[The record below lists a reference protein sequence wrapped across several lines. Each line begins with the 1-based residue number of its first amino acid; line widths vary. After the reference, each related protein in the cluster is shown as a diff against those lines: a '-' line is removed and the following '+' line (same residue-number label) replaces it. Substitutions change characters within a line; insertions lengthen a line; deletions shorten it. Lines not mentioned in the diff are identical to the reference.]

1 MASRKESKPR
11 LTGPGI
17 PFEIGEE
24 EVFGE
29 RMQVIKKRRGLLVGL
44 ACLWLLATGCAG
56 FRAMNSPLETFHPE
70 LGYGKEDAQRRGG
83 EVLLVLA
90 FSGGGTRAAALSY
103 GVLEELRETVV
114 VVGGEQRRLLDEVD
128 VISSVSGGSFTS
140 AYYGL
145 YGDRIF
151 EDFEERFL
159 RRNVQKQLLLQLLRP
174 KNWFRMMRTFFS
186 RTELA
191 IEYYDQKIFDK
202 ATFADLAAAQGPLI
216 QINATDLSVGN
227 RFTFVQRQ
235 FDMICS
241 DLSTLR
247 LARAVAASSAVPVVF
262 PALTLKNY
270 AGTCGYA
277 RPPWLDE
284 ALQDRRG
291 APRRFYNA
299 RIMQGYLDA
308 GKRRYIHLVD
318 GGISDNLGVRTF
330 LDTLITAGGAW
341 NTLRWVGLE
350 QPRHIV
356 FIVVNAEVNPD
367 QGIDLL
373 ASTPS
378 VRAIVSSVSGVQI
391 HRYNFETLALLRT
404 SMEQWAKE
412 FPPDERGRRVQFHL
426 VELAFDFLEDPEER
440 HFFNNLPTSFNLPD
454 ETVDR
459 LRDVGHRL
467 LRESEDFQRL
477 IALLRPPAP

>member
-1 MASRKESKPR
+1 MDATMMLASG
-11 LTGPGI
+11 TGL
-17 PFEIGEE
+17 
-24 EVFGE
+24 
-29 RMQVIKKRRGLLVGL
+29 RRSSLLGL

-56 FRAMNSPLETFHPE
+56 FRAVNSPLEAFHPE
-70 LGYGKEDAQRRGG
+70 WGYGKQDTKRLGG
-83 EVLLVLA
+83 EVLLALA

-103 GVLEELRETVV
+103 GVLEELRDTVV
-114 VVGGEQRRLLDEVD
+114 VVGGERKRLLDEVD
-128 VISSVSGGSFTS
+128 IVSSVSGGSFTS

-159 RRNVQKQLLLQLLRP
+159 KRNVQKQLLLQLLRP
-174 KNWFRMMRTFFS
+174 KNWFRMMRTFFD

-191 IEYYDQKIFDK
+191 IEYYDRKIFDE
-202 ATFADLAAAQGPLI
+202 ATFADLAAAGGPLI

-241 DLSTLR
+241 DLSTLK

-270 AGTCGYA
+270 AGSCGYA

-284 ALQDRRG
+284 ALHDRRG

-299 RIMQGYLDA
+299 RIVQAYLDA
-308 GKRRYIHLVD
+308 GKRRYVHLVD
-318 GGISDNLGVRTF
+318 GGISDNLGVRAF
-330 LDTLITAGGAW
+330 LDTMITAGGAW
-341 NTLRWVGLE
+341 NALRWVGLE
-350 QPRHIV
+350 RPRHIV
-356 FIVVNAEVNPD
+356 FVVVNAEVNPD

-378 VRAIVSSVSGVQI
+378 VRSIVGSISGVQI
-391 HRYNFETLALLRT
+391 HRYNLETLALLES
-404 SMEQWAKE
+404 SMEQWATE
-412 FPPDERGRRVQFHL
+412 SPLAERGRRVQFHL

-459 LRDVGHRL
+459 LRNAARRL

-477 IALLRPPAP
+477 LALLRPSAPAPPPPNGTPGLR

>member
-1 MASRKESKPR
+1 MDAMTMPASRE
-11 LTGPGI
+11 
-17 PFEIGEE
+17 
-24 EVFGE
+24 
-29 RMQVIKKRRGLLVGL
+29 GLCRSPLLGL
-44 ACLWLLATGCAG
+44 ACLSLIIATGCAG
-56 FRAMNSPLETFHPE
+56 FRAVNRPLEAFHE
-70 LGYGKEDAQRRGG
+70 ERGYGKHDVERLGG
-83 EVLLVLA
+83 EVLLALA

-103 GVLEELRETVV
+103 GVLEELRDTVV
-114 VVGGEQRRLLDEVD
+114 VVGGERKRLLDEVD

-191 IEYYDQKIFDK
+191 IEYYDQKIFDG
-202 ATFADLAAAQGPLI
+202 ATFADLGAAGGPLI

-235 FDMICS
+235 FDMVCS
-241 DLSTLR
+241 DLSTLKV
-247 LARAVAASSAVPVVF
+247 ARAVAASSAVPVVF

-277 RPPWLDE
+277 RPPWLVE
-284 ALQDRRG
+284 ALQNRR
-291 APRRFYNA
+291 ADPRRFYNA
-299 RIMQGYLDA
+299 EIMQGYLDA
-308 GKRRYIHLVD
+308 EKRRYIHLVD
-318 GGISDNLGVRTF
+318 GGISDNLGVRSF
-330 LDTLITAGGAW
+330 LDTAITAGGAW
-341 NTLRWVGLE
+341 NAFRWIGLE
-350 QPRHIV
+350 RPRQIV

-373 ASTPS
+373 ASAPS
-378 VRAIVSSVSGVQI
+378 LGAIVGSVSGAQI
-391 HRYNFETLALLRT
+391 NRYNFETLALLRS

-412 FPPDERGRRVQFHL
+412 FPPDERGERVQFHL
-426 VELAFDFLEDPEER
+426 VELAFDSLEDPEER
-440 HFFNNLPTSFNLPD
+440 DFFNNLPTSFNLPD

-459 LRDVGHRL
+459 LREAGHRL

-477 IALLRPPAP
+477 LAVLH

>member
-1 MASRKESKPR
+1 MGPKMKSPWSAGLRRKP
-11 LTGPGI
+11 LFGI
-17 PFEIGEE
+17 
-24 EVFGE
+24 V
-29 RMQVIKKRRGLLVGL
+29 
-44 ACLWLLATGCAG
+44 CLWLLATGCAG
-56 FRAMNSPLETFHPE
+56 FRAVNSPLETFHAE
-70 LGYGKEDAQRRGG
+70 RGYGKEDAKRLGG

-103 GVLEELRETVV
+103 GVLEELRDTLVV
-114 VVGGEQRRLLDEVD
+114 IGGEQRRLLDEVD

-159 RRNVQKQLLLQLLRP
+159 RRNVQKQLVLQLLRP
-174 KNWFRMMRTFFS
+174 KNWFRMMRTFFN

-191 IEYYDQKIFDK
+191 IEYYDQKIFDE
-202 ATFADLAAAQGPLI
+202 ATFADLGGAGGPLI

-241 DLSTLR
+241 DLSTLK

-277 RPPWLDE
+277 RPPWLEE
-284 ALQDRRG
+284 ALRDRRDE
-291 APRRFYNA
+291 PRRFYNA
-299 RIMQGYLDA
+299 SIMRGYLDA
-308 GKRRYIHLVD
+308 EKRRYIHLVD
-318 GGISDNLGVRTF
+318 GGISDNLGVRAF
-330 LDTLITAGGAW
+330 LDTAITAGGAW
-341 NTLRWVGLE
+341 NALRWIGLE
-350 QPRHIV
+350 RPRQIV
-356 FIVVNAEVNPD
+356 FIVVNAEVSPD

-378 VRAIVSSVSGVQI
+378 VRAILSSVSGVQI
-391 HRYNFETLALLRT
+391 HRYNFETLTLLQA

-412 FPPDERGRRVQFHL
+412 FPPDERGRGVQFHL

-440 HFFNNLPTSFNLPD
+440 AFFNNLPTSFNLPD

-459 LRDVGHRL
+459 LRDAARRL
-467 LRESEDFQRL
+467 LRESEDYQEFLASVR
-477 IALLRPPAP
+477 

>member
-1 MASRKESKPR
+1 MDAKMMSPSRAG
-11 LTGPGI
+11 L
-17 PFEIGEE
+17 
-24 EVFGE
+24 
-29 RMQVIKKRRGLLVGL
+29 RGTPLLGL
-44 ACLWLLATGCAG
+44 VCLWLLATGCAG
-56 FRAMNSPLETFHPE
+56 FRAENGPLESFNPE
-70 LGYGKEDAQRRGG
+70 LGYGKQDAQRLGG

-103 GVLEELRETVV
+103 GVLEELRDTVV
-114 VVGGEQRRLLDEVD
+114 VVGGERKRLLDEVD

-159 RRNVQKQLLLQLLRP
+159 RRNVQTQLLLQLLRP

-191 IEYYDQKIFDK
+191 IEYYDQKIFDE
-202 ATFADLAAAQGPLI
+202 ATFADLGAAGGPLI

-241 DLSTLR
+241 DLSTLK

-277 RPPWLDE
+277 RPPWLEE
-284 ALQDRRG
+284 ALQARREH
-291 APRRFYNA
+291 PRRFYNA
-299 RIMQGYLDA
+299 SIMQGYLDA
-308 GKRRYIHLVD
+308 EKRRYIHLVD
-318 GGISDNLGVRTF
+318 GGISDNLGVRAF
-330 LDTLITAGGAW
+330 LDTMITAGGASSA
-341 NTLRWVGLE
+341 LRWIGLE
-350 QPRHIV
+350 RPRQIV
-356 FIVVNAEVNPD
+356 FVVVNAEVNPD

-373 ASTPS
+373 ASAPS
-378 VRAIVSSVSGVQI
+378 LRAIVSSVSGVQI
-391 HRYNFETLALLRT
+391 HRYNFETLTLLRA
-404 SMEQWAKE
+404 SMEQWARE
-412 FPPDERGRRVQFHL
+412 FPPDERGEGVQFHL

-440 HFFNNLPTSFNLPD
+440 HYFNNLPTSFNLPD
-454 ETVDR
+454 EAVDR
-459 LRDVGHRL
+459 LQEAGRRL
-467 LRESEDFQRL
+467 LRESEDFQEFLGR
-477 IALLRPPAP
+477 LRPR